1 MLPALLLPALEPP
14 ILVADYL
21 ISATTI
27 STTDKEA
34 ALIFLNFLRFVR
46 AGFSMK
52 KSVFA
57 LSLLAAAT
65 FGLCST
71 TYAANRDLVFEEDE
85 ETVTA
90 PADSAN
96 ETIAV
101 KTTVQLTRNGETSN
115 VLPDAEFQS
124 GDRVKLLFTS
134 NVDGY
139 VYWLA
144 KGTSGN
150 YSVLF
155 PNAKAG
161 MSNEI
166 KRNQEY
172 TVPAKGSFR
181 FDDNPGNEELL
192 CIVSTTRIPEIE
204 EAAGNNFQDPSAI
217 DNATAK
223 QEKRKSSNR
232 DLVFE
237 EEDEGSVNTVA
248 QETPKGEPF
257 VAFYTLK
264 HN

>member
-1 MLPALLLPALEPP
+1 
-14 ILVADYL
+14 
-21 ISATTI
+21 
-27 STTDKEA
+27 
-34 ALIFLNFLRFVR
+34 
-46 AGFSMK
+46 MK
-52 KSVFA
+52 KSVLS

-65 FGLCST
+65 FALCST
-71 TYAANRDLVFEEDE
+71 SYAANRDLVFEDDE
-85 ETVTA
+85 EVATA
-90 PADSAN
+90 PANSTSD
-96 ETIAV
+96 TIAV

-115 VLPDAEFQS
+115 VLPNTEFQS
-124 GDRVKLLFTS
+124 GDRVKLNFTS

-155 PNAKAG
+155 PNAKMA

-166 KRNQEY
+166 KRNEEY
-172 TVPAKGSFR
+172 TVPAKGTFR
-181 FDDNPGNEELL
+181 FDSTPGNEELL

-204 EAAGNNFQDPSAI
+204 NAAGNNFEDASVI
-217 DNATAK
+217 DAATQK

-237 EEDEGSVNTVA
+237 DEDDEDTAVNTVA

-257 VAFYTLK
+257 VAYYTLK